1 MRIALT
7 SHANPSHLVGV
18 LSAARVA
25 QLAGHEVALA
35 SGPSVTGRI
44 EQAGFT
50 ALPVASLMSMD
61 EIVGAPAGAGAT
73 ATMARRPAHSAGSGP
88 PDPPAHP
95 FVTPWTSQQA
105 ADIEKVLKKWQPDC
119 VLRDSTELGGYVAAE
134 CLGVP
139 YGTVDIAPLSPCAQP
154 GALQELNRLRA
165 DFDLPPVNDP
175 WHAVRP
181 FRVGLVPDVFYPEEL
196 RWPGAHYYRPS
207 AADERADRELGAGFS
222 PPEGEEL
229 LVLVSLGM
237 NAPRFDPR
245 AATVLNTI
253 IEALGA
259 LPVTGVVA
267 IGPDDDPDQWDGAR
281 AANVHLESF
290 VPQRAVLR
298 SCDLFVTH
306 TGFNGVREAFSAGVP
321 MVALP
326 LFGDHPASATRL
338 AHLELAIELD
348 VASVSAEAV
357 RTAVA
362 TILDD
367 PGYRSRAQDMRRRM
381 RALPPLDRM
390 AEDLQA
396 FVAAAEPGWID
407 HGQPSSVWRGLS

>member
-1 MRIALT
+1 VRIAFT

-18 LSAARVA
+18 LSAARSA
-25 QLAGHEVALA
+25 RLAGHEVAIV
-35 SGPSVTGRI
+35 SGPSVADRI
-44 EQAGFT
+44 GQAGFA

-61 EIVGAPAGAGAT
+61 EMVRVRAGAGNAV
-73 ATMARRPAHSAGSGP
+73 APAMRPAPSAGGGP
-88 PDPPAHP
+88 PGRPAHP

-105 ADIEKVLKKWQPDC
+105 ADIADILGRWEPDC

-139 YGTVDIAPLSPCAQP
+139 YGAVDIAPLSPCAQP
-154 GALQELNRLRA
+154 GALPELNRLRA
-165 DFDLPPVNDP
+165 EFDLPPVNDP

-181 FRVGLVPDVFYPEEL
+181 FRVGLVPNVFYPEEL

-207 AADERADRELGAGFS
+207 TADEHADQELGAGF
-222 PPEGEEL
+222 PQPEGAGP
-229 LVLVSLGM
+229 LVLASLGM

-245 AATVLNTI
+245 AATVLDAI
-253 IEALGA
+253 IEALGT

-267 IGPDDDPDQWDGAR
+267 IGSDYDPDQWDGAR
-281 AANVHLESF
+281 AANVRIESF

-306 TGFNGVREAFSAGVP
+306 AGFNGVREAFSAGVP

-326 LFGDHPASATRL
+326 LFGDHPASAARL
-338 AHLELAIELD
+338 AHLGLAVELD
-348 VASVSAEAV
+348 AASVSTEAV

-362 TILDD
+362 TVLD
-367 PGYRSRAQDMRRRM
+367 
-381 RALPPLDRM
+381 
-390 AEDLQA
+390 
-396 FVAAAEPGWID
+396 
-407 HGQPSSVWRGLS
+407 

>member
-1 MRIALT
+1 
-7 SHANPSHLVGV
+7 
-18 LSAARVA
+18 VA
-25 QLAGHEVALA
+25 D
-35 SGPSVTGRI
+35 RI

-50 ALPVASLMSMD
+50 ALSVVSLMSMD
-61 EIVGAPAGAGAT
+61 KIVRVWADAAA
-73 ATMARRPAHSAGSGP
+73 MAVRPAHSVGDGP
-88 PDPPAHP
+88 PGPPAHP

-105 ADIEKVLKKWQPDC
+105 ADIVKVLEQWEPDC

-139 YGTVDIAPLSPCAQP
+139 YGTVDIAPLSPCAQL

-165 DFDLPPVNDP
+165 EFDLLQVDDP

-181 FRVGLVPDVFYPEEL
+181 FRVGLVPDVFYPEKL

-207 AADERADRELGAGFS
+207 TADERADQELDAGFS
-222 PPEGEEL
+222 RSEGEGL

-245 AATVLNTI
+245 VSTVLNAI

-267 IGPDDDPDQWDGAR
+267 IGSDRDPDQWDGAR

-290 VPQRAVLR
+290 VPQRAMLR
-298 SCDLFVTH
+298 SCDLFITH
-306 TGFNGVREAFSAGVP
+306 AGFNGVREAFSAGVP

-338 AHLELAIELD
+338 AYLGLAVELD
-348 VASVSAEAV
+348 IASVSAEAV

-362 TILDD
+362 TVLDD
-367 PGYRSRAQDMRRRM
+367 PSYRARARDMRHRM

-390 AEDLQA
+390 AEDLRA
-396 FVAAAEPGWID
+396 FVADPG
-407 HGQPSSVWRGLS
+407 R